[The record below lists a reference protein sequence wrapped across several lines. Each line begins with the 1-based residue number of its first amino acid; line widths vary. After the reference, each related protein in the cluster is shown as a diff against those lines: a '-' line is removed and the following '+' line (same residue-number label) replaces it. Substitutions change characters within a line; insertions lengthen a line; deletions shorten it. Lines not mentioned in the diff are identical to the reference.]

1 MKGRAANHG
10 FAPGPLTRSAA
21 EDAQKPQ
28 GAHGHPPPYP
38 DPSPEHHP
46 DLPGLGSE
54 VLFLPLTN
62 SFYYFISLLYYFV
75 TIFYATSLKKPRN
88 PGRSAFNQI
97 VIDHLF
103 ITGLIY
109 FTGGRESFFPVAYM
123 FVVIG
128 SSFLFGRRGAFFSA
142 SLSAILYGSLLVT
155 QLYQWVTPLG
165 STSLY
170 EASQIFYSLIVYMT
184 TFFIV
189 AFLSSLLSEEL
200 GRKQKELLQKQ
211 SEYHQLEAFNR
222 NIIQSLDTGLLTL
235 DLDGKI
241 TFWNRTAE
249 KILCLDGKD
258 SDSLAVRE
266 LLPDVSRAIG
276 MMENPGTGTSAN
288 LQRGEIPFVQAE
300 GKKVHLG
307 FSISPLA
314 GPGETPMGH
323 TLIFQDITRYK
334 EMEELMNRNN
344 RMAAVGQLAAGL
356 AHEIRNPLTSLSGS
370 IQMLKADLPLEGS
383 NQRLMDIILRESER
397 LNALITDFLLFAHP
411 PRTQKTT
418 VDLETLF
425 GETLDLFAHSQ
436 ECRENIQ
443 VRRPEFDSAV
453 QVPADP
459 YQIKQV
465 LWNLLLNA
473 AQSIPDAGEVTLQV
487 GRSKTAPFS
496 SEAQGTGLP
505 ASDGEGWVVV
515 TVRDTGK
522 GIQPGD
528 KEKIFEPFFTTKEG
542 GTGLGLAIVHK
553 IIENHKGMIRVES
566 EVDKGTQFTFY
577 LPSRD
582 EEECAG

>member
-1 MKGRAANHG
+1 MG
-10 FAPGPLTRSAA
+10 APPVL
-21 EDAQKPQ
+21 
-28 GAHGHPPPYP
+28 
-38 DPSPEHHP
+38 SPESQQRM
-46 DLPGLGSE
+46 LRSLKGLMAIRLLILTLLLSITL
-54 VLFLPLTN
+54 VFQVSDRKFFFLPLTN
-62 SFYYFISLLYYFV
+62 SFYYFISLYYFV
-75 TIFYATSLKKPRN
+75 TILYAVSLRKPRN
-88 PGRSAFNQI
+88 PGRSAFNQL

-142 SLSAILYGSLLVT
+142 SLAAILFGSLLVT
-155 QLYQWVTPLG
+155 QLYRWVTPLG

-170 EASQIFYSLIVYMT
+170 EASQIFYSLIVYMA

-189 AFLSSLLSEEL
+189 AFLSSLISEEL
-200 GRKQKELLQKQ
+200 SRKQKELLQKQ
-211 SEYHQLEAFNR
+211 SDYHQLEAFNR
-222 NIIQSLDTGLLTL
+222 NIIQSLDTGLLTI
-235 DLDGKI
+235 DLDGRI

-249 KILCLDGKD
+249 KILCLEGRDRH
-258 SDSLAVRE
+258 SLTVAD
-266 LLPDVSRAIG
+266 LLPNLSRAIG
-276 MMENPGTGTSAN
+276 KMQNPGTDTSAN
-288 LQRGEIPFVQAE
+288 LQRGEIPFVYPE

-323 TLIFQDITRYK
+323 TVIFQDITRYK
-334 EMEELMNRNN
+334 EMEELINRNN

-370 IQMLKADLPLEGS
+370 IQMLKADLSLEGS

-411 PRTQKTT
+411 PRTHKSA
-418 VDLETLF
+418 VDLKALCQ
-425 GETLDLFAHSQ
+425 ETLDLFAHSQ
-436 ECRENIQ
+436 QYRTNI
-443 VRRPEFDSAV
+443 RICRPEFDSAV
-453 QVPADP
+453 RVPADP

-473 AQSIPDAGEVTLQV
+473 AQSIPGAGEVGIELK
-487 GRSKTAPFS
+487 RSKTAPLS
-496 SEAQGTGLP
+496 SGLQDIVI
-505 ASDGEGWVVV
+505 SGLDGEGWAVI
-515 TVRDTGK
+515 TVRDSGK
-522 GIQPGD
+522 GIEAAD

-553 IIENHKGMIRVES
+553 IIENHKGVIRVES
-566 EVDKGTQFTFY
+566 EVNKGTQFTLY
-577 LPSRD
+577 LPSHT
-582 EEECAG
+582 EEECAE